1 MAVYLELPTG
11 LRVEDKYRS
20 SVEQFQNHIGTIPSE
35 AQLSREELEA
45 RVVEPDLV
53 VDLEWSS
60 SDVSVVEGLG
70 LLLVDLRVL
79 VRVVPQL
86 CNS

>member
-1 MAVYLELPTG
+1 MAVYLELLTG
-11 LRVEDKYRS
+11 LRVWDEYRS
-20 SVEQFQNHIGTIPSE
+20 AVEQFQNHIGTIPSG
-35 AQLSREELEA
+35 AKLSREELEA

-70 LLLVDLRVL
+70 LLLVDRRDL
-79 VRVVPQL
+79 VRIVPQFL
-86 CNS
+86 

>member
-1 MAVYLELPTG
+1 MAVYLELSTG
-11 LRVEDKYRS
+11 LRIGDEYCS
-20 SVEQFQNHIGTIPSE
+20 AVEQFQNHIGTIPSE

-60 SDVSVVEGLG
+60 SYMSVVEGLG
-70 LLLVDLRVL
+70 LLLIDLRVL

-86 CNS
+86 L